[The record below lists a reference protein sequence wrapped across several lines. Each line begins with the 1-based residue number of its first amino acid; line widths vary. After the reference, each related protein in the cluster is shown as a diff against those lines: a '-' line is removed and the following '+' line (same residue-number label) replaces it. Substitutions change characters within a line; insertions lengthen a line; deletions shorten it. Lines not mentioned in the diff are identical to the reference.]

1 VDGQLTRLRP
11 RSDRGERSAAA
22 RGTLLCGWA
31 VAPAVTTFLLTRHGE
46 TTWNRSGRLQGWAP
60 TPLTDRGHEQARSLA
75 AHVAADYD
83 VDRVLASDLRRA
95 RRTASYVADAVGCDP
110 TAESAW
116 RERDFGR
123 YQGLPKA
130 AVFENHDRLSIPRAG
145 RDAVDA
151 RPESGESL
159 RDLDD
164 RVRSRWERLLAE
176 SAPDETVAVVCHG
189 GPLYLLL
196 GAVDDRDIVTAVA
209 DGEQDNCALNE
220 VRVTDGVAT
229 LVAENRTDFL
239 DAPPA

>member
-1 VDGQLTRLRP
+1 MSTV
-11 RSDRGERSAAA
+11 
-22 RGTLLCGWA
+22 
-31 VAPAVTTFLLTRHGE
+31 LLTRHGE
-46 TTWNRSGRLQGWAP
+46 TTWNRDGRLQGWAP

-75 AHVAADYD
+75 AHVAADYG

-95 RRTASYVADAVGCDP
+95 RQTASYLAERAGCDP
-110 TAESAW
+110 TFESTW

-130 AVFENHDRLSIPRAG
+130 ALFENHDRLSIPRAG

-159 RDLDD
+159 RDLNE
-164 RVRSRWERLLAE
+164 RVRSGWERVLAE
-176 SAPDETVAVVCHG
+176 LGPDETVAVVCHS

-196 GAVDDRDIVTAVA
+196 GAVDDRDIVTAVSE
-209 DGEQDNCALNE
+209 GVQGNCALNE
-220 VRVTDGVAT
+220 IRVTDGMAT

-239 DAPPA
+239 DAPTA